1 MGYLYG
7 AMVESEKT
15 FYEILRLNRDAT
27 ATQISDAFRSLV
39 REHHPDRFKDP
50 AEKAEAERF
59 LKEVTEAYNTLSRP
73 SLKADYDLSLARP
86 QSQAAQKSPQEQV
99 RDLLQGGVAR
109 YRSGDFTSA
118 LAMFDHALRIDSGSD
133 LALFYSGMIR
143 LKNPHWRTQGA
154 QQVEKAIEMNAFN
167 VAYVVGYA
175 EFLLDNGMQLR
186 AQRLLESALENS
198 PTDEKLQILLAQAR
212 GEDKPSGFS
221 LFRKK

>member
-1 MGYLYG
+1 M
-7 AMVESEKT
+7 ANTEKT
-15 FYEILRLNRDAT
+15 FYEILNLQRDAT
-27 ATQISDAFRSLV
+27 AAQISEAFRGLV

-50 AEKAEAERF
+50 AEKSEAERF
-59 LKEVTEAYNTLSRP
+59 LKDVTEAYNTLSKP

-86 QSQAAQKSPQEQV
+86 QSQIAQKSPQEQV

-118 LAMFDHALRIDSGSD
+118 LAMFDHALRIDPASD
-133 LALFYSGMIR
+133 LALFHSGMIR
-143 LKNPHWRTQGA
+143 LKNPHWRTQGT
-154 QQVEKAIEMNAFN
+154 QQVEKAIAMNSFN
-167 VAYVVGYA
+167 VAYVVDYA

-198 PTDEKLQILLAQAR
+198 PTDEKLQNLLAQAR
-212 GEDKPSGFS
+212 GEEKTSGFS